1 MSPTRFTVTLHLLA
15 VSKKEESQK
24 PFCEKNGKSSYL
36 LLEEAEKDTIEW
48 ESAAHIYLFGCSASP
63 LYLMRVCGLT
73 TSHLFDSILEND
85 LEEA

>member
-1 MSPTRFTVTLHLLA
+1 LLA

-36 LLEEAEKDTIEW
+36 LLEEAEKDTER
-48 ESAAHIYLFGCSASP
+48 AHSPFIYLLVRRCS
-63 LYLMRVCGLT
+63 LTIVLMRVCGLT
-73 TSHLFDSILEND
+73 TSLLFDSILEND